1 MSKINKPPVQHSD
14 VLDEWGDELEATEK
28 VVGWLVI
35 IGTEE
40 DEGRYIL
47 KTMFCSAKGKL
58 RQAEQELSTDQRM
71 PNFVH
76 KTTWNRLMQVLAAL
90 SIAQVGDPVIGV
102 GQKIA
107 DDVYWIEASYEK
119 TLEL

>member
-1 MSKINKPPVQHSD
+1 MSGFEDIAD
-14 VLDEWGDELEATEK
+14 DDWGGKREVA
-28 VVGWLVI
+28 VGWLVI

-47 KTMFCSAKGKL
+47 KTIFCDHKGKM
-58 RQAEQELSTDQRM
+58 RQSEQEISTDIRM
-71 PNFVH
+71 PNFIH
-76 KTTWNRLMQVLAAL
+76 TTTYNNLKQVLAAL
-90 SIAQVGDPVIGV
+90 SIANVGDPVIGV

-119 TLEL
+119 TLGL

>member
-1 MSKINKPPVQHSD
+1 MSGWDSIYDDNTFMDAIAPEH
-14 VLDEWGDELEATEK
+14 

-40 DEGRYIL
+40 YEGRYIL
-47 KTMFCSAKGKL
+47 KTMWCSIKGKL
-58 RQAEQELSTDQRM
+58 RQQEQEISQELRM
-71 PNFVH
+71 PNFVRQ
-76 KTTWNRLMQVLAAL
+76 TTWERLKQVLAAL

-107 DDVYWIEASYEK
+107 EDVYWIEASYEK

>member
-1 MSKINKPPVQHSD
+1 MSGGWDAIADDDWGKPVDPD
-14 VLDEWGDELEATEK
+14 L

-40 DEGRYIL
+40 DAGRYIL
-47 KTMFCSAKGKL
+47 KTMYSDRKGKL
-58 RQAEQELSTDQRM
+58 RQQEQEISQDLRM
-71 PNFVH
+71 PNFIR
-76 KTTWNRLMQVLAAL
+76 TATMQKIEAVLASL

-119 TLEL
+119 TLGL

>member
-1 MSKINKPPVQHSD
+1 MMGGFADIAD
-14 VLDEWGDELEATEK
+14 DDWGDELGATEK

-35 IGTEE
+35 VGTEE
-40 DEGRYIL
+40 DSGRYIL
-47 KTMFCSAKGKL
+47 KTMFCSTKGKL
-58 RQAEQELSTDQRM
+58 RQQEQEISTDIRM
-71 PNFVH
+71 PNFVRQ
-76 KTTWNRLMQVLAAL
+76 TTWERLKQVLAAL
-90 SIAQVGDPVIGV
+90 SIAQIGNPVVGV

>member
-1 MSKINKPPVQHSD
+1 MSTGGFADID
-14 VLDEWGDELEATEK
+14 DDDWGGVVPDR

-40 DEGRYIL
+40 DAGRYIL
-47 KTMFCSAKGKL
+47 KTMLCDPKGKL
-58 RQAEQELSTDQRM
+58 HQKEQEISDDVRM

-76 KTTWNRLMQVLAAL
+76 KSTWERLHQVIVTLH
-90 SIAQVGDPVIGV
+90 IAQVGDPVIGV

-119 TLEL
+119 TLGL

>member
-1 MSKINKPPVQHSD
+1 MRGGVKEQK
-14 VLDEWGDELEATEK
+14 LGEWGDVLSERPI
-28 VVGWLVI
+28 GWLVI

-47 KTMFCSAKGKL
+47 KTIWCNTEGKL
-58 RQAEQELSTDQRM
+58 RQEEKELSDDVRM
-71 PNFVH
+71 PNFIH
-76 KTTWNRLMQVLAAL
+76 KTTWERLQTVLAAL
-90 SIAQVGDPVIGV
+90 SIANVGDPVIGV

-119 TLEL
+119 TLGL

>member
-1 MSKINKPPVQHSD
+1 MKGGFADIPD
-14 VLDEWGDELEATEK
+14 DDWGGKREVA
-28 VVGWLVI
+28 VGWLVI

-47 KTMFCSAKGKL
+47 KTIFCDHKGKL
-58 RQAEQELSTDQRM
+58 RQQEQEISQDLRM

-76 KTTWNRLMQVLAAL
+76 KTTWERLQTVLAAL
-90 SIAQVGDPVIGV
+90 SIANVGDPVIGV

-119 TLEL
+119 ALGL

>member
-1 MSKINKPPVQHSD
+1 MSGFKDIMDDDWDMMAGKVHDP
-14 VLDEWGDELEATEK
+14 ER

-35 IGTEE
+35 VGTEE
-40 DEGRYIL
+40 DAGRYIL
-47 KTMFCSAKGKL
+47 KTMWCNHKGKL
-58 RQAEQELSTDQRM
+58 RQQEQEISQDLRM

-76 KTTWNRLMQVLAAL
+76 HDTMAKIQQLLASL
-90 SIAQVGDPVIGV
+90 SITTAGDPVIGV

-119 TLEL
+119 TLGL